1 MLDLQQSLHNQDQ
14 GFLQIVADLWEVS
27 LDVPDVG
34 SMREKLAAALLEPG
48 RAAEMAQ
55 SLPAEG
61 REALDDLLR
70 SGGKLPWALF
80 TRRHGE
86 VREMGPGRRDRQ
98 RPHLNPVSGA
108 EVLWYRALVA
118 RAFLDTPDGPQEH
131 ACIPTDL
138 QALLPEPE
146 PPTIESLGRSARPDE
161 RKVAIPV
168 TDRILDH
175 ACSMLAGLRIGFS
188 GFSAEKLDEIFSSWK
203 PSGAY
208 LPHPITPAAMQELLD
223 AIGLLDANDIPIP
236 DLTRHFLE
244 LPRSRAL
251 AHLVRAWTH
260 SPDFNELRLLPGLV
274 FEGEWQNDP
283 LRARYAIL
291 DLLVNIPADTWWSLG
306 AFVSD
311 IKQVQP
317 DFQRPAGDYDSWY
330 IRSEASEEHRRGF
343 EHWDEVD
350 GALVRFLITGPLH
363 WLGVLDL
370 AAPAPDAAP
379 TAFRF
384 SRWAEALL
392 AGAPPEGMDEEDETF
407 LISSDARI
415 RVPRRVPRSARYQ
428 LARFSE
434 WERQDEL
441 AYHYRLTP
449 RSLESAKDQG
459 LRVVHLL
466 ALLRRYA
473 LAVPPSLTSA
483 LERWQ
488 EHGSEMRIE
497 RVSILRVR
505 NPDMLQMLRSSR
517 AGRFLG
523 EPLGPTT
530 IIVHEGA
537 WEKVLTI
544 LTEMGY
550 LGEAAIDLNKF
561 AGQERYCFSRP
572 ANFLPAHIAGAGEQ
586 VNELAHFLVP
596 GNLLRQR
603 RSQVVNLSDRDV
615 SSPRAAAQHLGVL
628 GCQHRQA
635 EVC

>member
-1 MLDLQQSLHNQDQ
+1 MLQLNQSLYSQDP
-14 GFLQIVADLWEVS
+14 GFLQIVAELWGVSFDSPEVE
-27 LDVPDVG
+27 
-34 SMREKLAAALLEPG
+34 SMREVLAATLLEPG
-48 RAAEMAQ
+48 RAAEMAE
-55 SLPAEG
+55 SLPPVG
-61 REALDDLLR
+61 REALEDLLR

-80 TRRHGE
+80 IRRHGE

-108 EVLWYRALVA
+108 EVLWYRALVT

-131 ACIPTDL
+131 ACIPADL
-138 QALLPEPE
+138 LAVLPEPV
-146 PPTIESLGRSARPDE
+146 PPQIESLGRPARPDE
-161 RKVAIPV
+161 RAVTIPV

-175 ACSMLAGLRIGFS
+175 ACSMLAGLRTGFS
-188 GFSAEKLDEIFSSWK
+188 GFSAEELNQLFSSWK
-203 PSGAY
+203 PSGAVVPY
-208 LPHPITPAAMQELLD
+208 PLTPDAMQGLLD

-260 SPDFNELRLLPGLV
+260 SPDFNELRLQPGLV
-274 FEGEWQNDP
+274 FEGEWHNDP

-291 DLLVNIPADTWWSLG
+291 DLLVNVPANTWWSLQ
-306 AFVSD
+306 AFVAD
-311 IKQVQP
+311 LKQSQP

-330 IRSEASEEHRRGF
+330 IRSEASGKHRRGF

-415 RVPRRVPRSARYQ
+415 RVLRLVPRGARYQ

-434 WERQDEL
+434 WESQDEQ

-449 RSLESAKDQG
+449 HSLERARDQG

-488 EHGSEMRIE
+488 EHGSEVRIE
-497 RVSILRVR
+497 RVTILRVK
-505 NPDMLQMLRSSR
+505 NPEMLQMLRSSR

-523 EPLGPTT
+523 EPLGPTA

-550 LGEAAIDLNKF
+550 LGEATI
-561 AGQERYCFSRP
+561 E
-572 ANFLPAHIAGAGEQ
+572 
-586 VNELAHFLVP
+586 
-596 GNLLRQR
+596 
-603 RSQVVNLSDRDV
+603 
-615 SSPRAAAQHLGVL
+615 SSL
-628 GCQHRQA
+628 
-635 EVC
+635 